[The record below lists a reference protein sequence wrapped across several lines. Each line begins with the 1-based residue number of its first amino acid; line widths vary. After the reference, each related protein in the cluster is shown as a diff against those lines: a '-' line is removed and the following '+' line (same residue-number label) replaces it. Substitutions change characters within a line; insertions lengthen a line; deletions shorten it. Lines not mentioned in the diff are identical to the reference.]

1 MTKIW
6 VNGTFDVL
14 HPGHIKLLQYAWQL
28 GDVVRVGLDT
38 DERVRSLKGEN
49 RPYHALQDRIFALA
63 SIKWVH
69 EVVTFGSD
77 NELIQCI
84 KNYKPDIMVVG
95 DDYLGKPIIGGMY
108 SKDVIYMPRYAR
120 YSSTKIIESI

>member
-1 MTKIW
+1 M
-6 VNGTFDVL
+6 
-14 HPGHIKLLQYAWQL
+14 
-28 GDVVRVGLDT
+28 
-38 DERVRSLKGEN
+38 
-49 RPYHALQDRIFALA
+49 
-63 SIKWVH
+63 
-69 EVVTFGSD
+69 VTFGSD